1 MTDATANTTSQQS
14 AAGASRWL
22 LTIYHADGTVE
33 ERRADFAEMVRAAA
47 RHSRFTAS
55 PMPEHSD

>member
-1 MTDATANTTSQQS
+1 MTDETANTPSQQP

-33 ERRADFAEMVRAAA
+33 ERRADFAEIVRAAA
-47 RHSRFTAS
+47 CHSRFTAS
-55 PMPEHSD
+55 PLPEPSE